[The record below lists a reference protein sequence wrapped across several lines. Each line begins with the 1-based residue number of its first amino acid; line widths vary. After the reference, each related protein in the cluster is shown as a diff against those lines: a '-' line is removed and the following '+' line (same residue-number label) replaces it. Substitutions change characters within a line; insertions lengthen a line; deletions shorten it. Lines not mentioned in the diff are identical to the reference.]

1 MKSCYLYAWSC
12 VIYGEHAAKEKK
24 SRAGTSAW
32 KKVWIAT
39 IHVCPILGPLSA
51 LLCAKL
57 TFILKSDFGGV
68 CKTQCVCKKGNC
80 ISLIEELLRM
90 LKASASACRPVLRIS
105 TSCIAYPR
113 RVFSTDYMFPTSV
126 RKRMN
131 PDIRGQAVPPFW
143 LWVDVLGLIFLKDRR
158 VSRDE
163 PWIASTLSHSAAW
176 NRASPFGMASIFPC

>member
-1 MKSCYLYAWSC
+1 MGNMQLR
-12 VIYGEHAAKEKK
+12 KK
-24 SRAGTSAW
+24 SPELGHQHEKRSGSQPSMCVQFWVPSQLYYVQSSLSYWNQTSGGGGGGA
-32 KKVWIAT
+32 VA
-39 IHVCPILGPLSA
+39 LSP
-51 LLCAKL
+51 
-57 TFILKSDFGGV
+57 
-68 CKTQCVCKKGNC
+68 TQCVCKKGNC

-105 TSCIAYPR
+105 SSCFAYPR

>member
-1 MKSCYLYAWSC
+1 MKKGLDRNHPC
-12 VIYGEHAAKEKK
+12 VSNSG
-24 SRAGTSAW
+24 S
-32 KKVWIAT
+32 
-39 IHVCPILGPLSA
+39 PLS
-51 LLCAKL
+51 
-57 TFILKSDFGGV
+57 FIMCKAHFHIEIRLRGGGGV
-68 CKTQCVCKKGNC
+68 ALSPTQCVCKKGNC

-105 TSCIAYPR
+105 TSCIAYPC